1 MIMDTLKDILL
12 LILSAYIGAVFA
24 QYSEAA
30 KRRRD
35 FRDAVFAL
43 RERLRRVDRD
53 IVGVLPEFDEE
64 LNALALK
71 IREEIPVWRRE
82 EFSSAL
88 ANFAELAPRGSPTDQ
103 QLMLDIASSRVRL
116 RADALS
122 ALDHIASCTR
132 LL

>member
-24 QYSEAA
+24 QYSDAA
-30 KRRRD
+30 KRRRE
-35 FRDAVFAL
+35 FRDKVFAL
-43 RERLRRVDRD
+43 REKLRRVDRD
-53 IVGVLPEFDEE
+53 IVGVLPDFDEQ

-103 QLMLDIASSRVRL
+103 HLMFDIASSRVRL